1 MASTIDFI
9 QIYYKQE
16 HKEYLYDF
24 AKPYYSA
31 GLTPYFENA
40 IIAGVV
46 PTCEADYI
54 SVCSWR
60 LKKKRGDSIHY
71 LGGFGS
77 DQLTMDKIQAAMPFD
92 VAILTPRS
100 PSHQVLSMAANWHGK
115 AWNDAFNALKPFLG
129 HVQSE
134 LTHAIYENHFIAKA
148 EVYKDYVNSFLI
160 PCIEFMGDNPVF
172 FADSGYLQK
181 KKDQEEITRVQKILG
196 RKDWP
201 ILPFVLE
208 RLFSIYIEGK
218 GINVTKI

>member
-1 MASTIDFI
+1 MSVDFI
-9 QIYYKQE
+9 QIYYDQS

-24 AKPYYSA
+24 SKPYYSS

-40 IIAGVV
+40 IIAGIV
-46 PTCEADYI
+46 PCLSADYI

-77 DQLTMDKIQAAMPFD
+77 DQLTIDKIQAAMPFD

-100 PSHQVLSMAANWHGK
+100 PNHQVLSMAANWHGK
-115 AWNDAFNALKPFLG
+115 AWTDAFEALKPFLG
-129 HVQSE
+129 NVPNI
-134 LTHAIYENHFIAKA
+134 THAIYENHFIAKR
-148 EVYKDYVNSFLI
+148 EIYQDYVNNFLI

-181 KKDQEEITRVQKILG
+181 KRDHTEITRVQKLLG
-196 RKDWP
+196 RNDWP

-218 GINVTKI
+218 NLNVTKL